1 MSYRGGAAPFRS
13 SDGLSTR
20 QVGNS
25 DEIQLRIDPM
35 HGDLD
40 DEILGL
46 SSQVR
51 RLKNVAQEINSEA
64 KIQSDFVDQLQM
76 TFIRAQAS
84 LKNNMRRI
92 NSSVV
97 RNGGSHVTHV
107 VLFAL
112 FCLFLVYF
120 WSKFSRR

>member
-1 MSYRGGAAPFRS
+1 MAFRGGAAPFRS

-35 HGDLD
+35 HADLD
-40 DEILGL
+40 DEIIGL
-46 SSQVR
+46 TSQVR

-64 KIQSDFVDQLQM
+64 KLQSDFVDQLQM
-76 TFIRAQAS
+76 TLIKAQAS

-92 NSSVV
+92 NSSIVQ
-97 RNGGSHVTHV
+97 NGSNHVMHV

-120 WSKFSRR
+120 WSKFSRH

>member
-1 MSYRGGAAPFRS
+1 MATRGGAAPYRS

-46 SSQVR
+46 RSQVHKLR
-51 RLKNVAQEINSEA
+51 NVAQEIHSEA
-64 KIQSDFVDQLQM
+64 KFQSDFVDQLQM
-76 TFIRAQAS
+76 TLIRAQAS
-84 LKNNMRRI
+84 LKNNMRRL
-92 NSSVV
+92 NSSIV
-97 RNGGSHVTHV
+97 RSGSNHVLHV
-107 VLFAL
+107 VIFAL

>member
-1 MSYRGGAAPFRS
+1 MAFRGGAAPFRS

-35 HGDLD
+35 HADLD
-40 DEILGL
+40 DEIIGL
-46 SSQVR
+46 TSQVR

-64 KIQSDFVDQLQM
+64 KLQSDFVDQLQM
-76 TFIRAQAS
+76 TLIKAQAS

-92 NSSVV
+92 NSSIV
-97 RNGGSHVTHV
+97 RNGSNHVMHV

-120 WSKFSRR
+120 WSKFSRH